1 MSSPIALVLGAGA
14 NIGQAV
20 GRKFTANG
28 YRVALAS
35 RTASSDASG
44 QDSKD
49 GLFHFRVDLT
59 NPANVKTLFEQVQAS
74 LGVPN
79 VVIYNA
85 SHYVRGPDPFSITP
99 EAYQETLNVIT
110 TSAFAA
116 AREAINGFEKLPSS
130 FSPKSF
136 LFTGNALDEI
146 VIQGMAPAGAGKSA
160 TAHLIKA
167 AAASETYREKGYT
180 FYYVDERT
188 STGQPAYNK
197 IDGAAHADHFFELA
211 SDKNQREWKQTFV
224 KGKGYVKF

>member
-35 RTASSDASG
+35 RTASSDASN

-49 GLFHFRVDLT
+49 DLFHFRVDLT
-59 NPANVKTLFEQVQAS
+59 NPANVKILFEQVQAS

-79 VVIYNA
+79 VVIYNGLYYPYPTCASTTGTNPRVGLMLIFKPIYDIKA
-85 SHYVRGPDPFSITP
+85 SHNVRGPDPFSITP

-130 FSPKSF
+130 SSPKSF

-167 AAASETYREKGYT
+167 AAASGAYREKGYT
-180 FYYVDERT
+180 LVLPSSH
-188 STGQPAYNK
+188 ST
-197 IDGAAHADHFFELA
+197 DLA
-211 SDKNQREWKQTFV
+211 V
-224 KGKGYVKF
+224 

>member
-1 MSSPIALVLGAGA
+1 MLTFKPFYDFKAG
-14 NIGQAV
+14 
-20 GRKFTANG
+20 
-28 YRVALAS
+28 
-35 RTASSDASG
+35 
-44 QDSKD
+44 
-49 GLFHFRVDLT
+49 
-59 NPANVKTLFEQVQAS
+59 
-74 LGVPN
+74 
-79 VVIYNA
+79 
-85 SHYVRGPDPFSITP
+85 HYVRGPDPFSITP

-180 FYYVDERT
+180 LVPPFLF
-188 STGQPAYNK
+188 SK
-197 IDGAAHADHFFELA
+197 
-211 SDKNQREWKQTFV
+211 
-224 KGKGYVKF
+224 

>member
-28 YRVALAS
+28 YKVALAS
-35 RTASSDASG
+35 RTASDTSN
-44 QDSKD
+44 QETKD
-49 GLFHFRVDLT
+49 GLFHFRVDLS
-59 NPANVKTLFEQVQAS
+59 NPTNVKTLFEQVQNS
-74 LGVPN
+74 LGVPS

-85 SHYVRGPDPFSITP
+85 SHTVRGETPFSITP
-99 EAYQETLNVIT
+99 EAFQETLNVIT

-116 AREAINGFEKLPSS
+116 AQEAVRGFETLPKS
-130 FSPKSF
+130 SPKSF

-146 VIQGMAPAGAGKSA
+146 IIQGMAPAGAGKSA
-160 TAHLIKA
+160 TAHLMKA
-167 AAASETYREKGYT
+167 AAASETYLEKGYT
-180 FYYVDERT
+180 
-188 STGQPAYNK
+188 GGLPAYNK
-197 IDGAAHADHFFELA
+197 IDGAAHADHFYELA